1 MDTLLLKVFRQF
13 VVIVAAFALLSAVFH
28 RLSVL
33 WAAVPITE
41 VISVILAWFLYRRT
55 MQDVERSIPQP
66 NR

>member
-1 MDTLLLKVFRQF
+1 
-13 VVIVAAFALLSAVFH
+13 LLSAVFH
-28 RLSVL
+28 RLNVL

-41 VISVILAWFLYRRT
+41 VISVIIAWFLYRRT